1 MAGLILGAF
10 GAAATWGAVVAIR
23 EGRRQGA
30 AKALIDRLQGDDPAC
45 TCFYVGAG
53 RASVETIN
61 GARSGREP
69 FVIALSPSRLALYP
83 LNADLPPR
91 VEFAPAD
98 LRWFGRPKKYS
109 PNTNEIWLHVEHAG
123 GWQRLELRF
132 PRAQMQA
139 LVRALKEI
147 ATPEQVIAYRRRRP
161 YIHAGP
167 LPASP
172 AAQDMLGAWV
182 LGLPRSLYLTPS
194 HLVVLDGAAVERAI
208 PLEQVQKIAAVRR
221 LDQPGTSG
229 LVRFEVEG
237 EALAFALEDY
247 DTFAA
252 ALAEAA
258 RRTLEDPVAWQRKK
272 KKPGMPDVPD
282 DEDEFDEL

>member
-1 MAGLILGAF
+1 MAGLILGVF
-10 GAAATWGAVVAIR
+10 GAAATWGAVVAVR
-23 EGRRQGA
+23 EGRRRGA
-30 AKALIDRLQGDDPAC
+30 AQALIDRLQQDDPDC
-45 TCFYVGAG
+45 TCLYGGAA

-61 GARSGREP
+61 GPRSGREP
-69 FVIALSPSRLALYP
+69 FVIALSQTRIALYP
-83 LNADLPPR
+83 LNAGLPPR

-123 GWQRLELRF
+123 GWLRLALRF
-132 PRAQMQA
+132 PRTQMES
-139 LVRALKEI
+139 LVRTLKAI
-147 ATPEQVIAYRRRRP
+147 ATPEQVTAYRRRRP

-182 LGLPRSLYLTPS
+182 LGAPRALYLMPS
-194 HLVVLDGAAVERAI
+194 HLVVLDGAAVQCAI

-221 LDQPGTSG
+221 LDQSGTAG
-229 LVRFEVEG
+229 LVRFEAGNET
-237 EALAFALEDY
+237 LAFALDGY

-252 ALAEAA
+252 TLAEAA
-258 RRTLEDPVAWQRKK
+258 RRTLEDPIQWQRKK
-272 KKPGMPDVPD
+272 KKPGAPD
-282 DEDEFDEL
+282 DQFGEL